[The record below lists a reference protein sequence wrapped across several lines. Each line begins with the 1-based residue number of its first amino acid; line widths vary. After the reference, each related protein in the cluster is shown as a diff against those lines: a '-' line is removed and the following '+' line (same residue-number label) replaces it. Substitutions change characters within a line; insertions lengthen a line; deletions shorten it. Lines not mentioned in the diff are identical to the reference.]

1 VASGHD
7 SDFNG
12 GDATMLFDACQV
24 ADNITGTFQIYFV
37 TFRLVKILTFDN
49 YFIDLHAFS
58 FQLIRLFLK
67 LFRTCPLYT
76 LTVLEN

>member
-1 VASGHD
+1 VSSGDD

-12 GDATMLFDACQV
+12 GAATMLFDACQV
-24 ADNITGTFQIYFV
+24 ADNITSTFQIYFV
-37 TFRLVKILTFDN
+37 TNKSVKILTFDN

-58 FQLIRLFLK
+58 FQLVRLFLK

-76 LTVLEN
+76 VTVLEN